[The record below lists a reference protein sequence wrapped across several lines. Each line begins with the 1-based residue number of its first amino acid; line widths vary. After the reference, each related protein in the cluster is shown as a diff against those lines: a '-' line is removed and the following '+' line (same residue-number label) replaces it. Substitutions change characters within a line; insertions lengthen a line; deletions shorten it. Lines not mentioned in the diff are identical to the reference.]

1 MSNFG
6 SVIGRQFG
14 PFDVMLNLIWCP
26 LRAMVLWLKFKT
38 ICAFFMAAVERR
50 NGISESIMSILIST
64 LQEPIVTGIVAALTD
79 VNCMPSPN
87 LHGFELVLEVILD
100 CCSDGWLLLRYS
112 SNQSLPHTELV
123 Y

>member
-1 MSNFG
+1 
-6 SVIGRQFG
+6 
-14 PFDVMLNLIWCP
+14 
-26 LRAMVLWLKFKT
+26 
-38 ICAFFMAAVERR
+38 MAAVERR

-64 LQEPIVTGIVAALTD
+64 LQEPIVAGIVAALTD
-79 VNCMPSPN
+79 VNCLPSPN

-100 CCSDGWLLLRYS
+100 CCSDVWLLLRYS